1 MSTLSKYIRT
11 MALDDFKLWNYRTLK
26 FYLPW
31 RGKLTTL
38 YSDVLAVR

>member
-1 MSTLSKYIRT
+1 MSTLSKYIGT
-11 MALDDFKLWNYRTLK
+11 MALDDFKLWNYQTLK

-31 RGKLTTL
+31 RGKPTTL